1 MTAYVLRRVLQAIPL
16 LVAISI
22 LVFLLLQMTP
32 GGPFA
37 MTEGA
42 GATGRGAEQALEQM
56 RARYGLDDPLYLQ
69 YLRWAGAFVRGDWGV
84 SFNTGRPV
92 LVVILERLPTT
103 LLLTGLAF
111 LVTILLALPVGILAA
126 TRQYSLFDYAT
137 TTASFLGISVPS
149 FWFGLML
156 LHVFTF
162 SLDWLPA
169 SGLSNPRTQLQ
180 GWAAFWDAVRHLVMP
195 VAVLALVSVA
205 GITRYM
211 RASMLEVI
219 HQDYVRTARAKGLTE
234 KVVIGK
240 HALRNGAIPVVTV
253 LALEVPDLFVGSVI
267 TETIFGIPG
276 MGRLFI
282 EAANLRDYPVL
293 MGILAIGA
301 GLVVLFNLLADV
313 LYALLDPRI
322 SYD

>member
-1 MTAYVLRRVLQAIPL
+1 MTVYVLRRTLQAVPL
-16 LVAISI
+16 LVLISLLI
-22 LVFLLLQMTP
+22 FLLLQMTP
-32 GGPFA
+32 GGPLA
-37 MTEGA
+37 LPVDGGA
-42 GATGRGAEQALEQM
+42 AGRGGAEALSRM
-56 RARYGLDDPLYLQ
+56 RARYGLDDPLLVQ
-69 YLRWAGAFVRGDWGV
+69 YGRWAASFVRGDWGV

-92 LVVILERLPTT
+92 LETILERLPAT

-111 LVTILLALPVGILAA
+111 LVTLLIAIPVGILAA
-126 TRQYSLFDYAT
+126 TRQYSSFDYLT
-137 TTASFLGISVPS
+137 TTLSFLGISVPS

-156 LHVFTF
+156 LYVFTF

-169 SGLSNPRTQLQ
+169 SGLSDPRASLT
-180 GWAAFWDAVRHLVMP
+180 GWAAFWDTAKHLVMP
-195 VAVLALVSVA
+195 VAVLSLVSTA

-211 RASMLEVI
+211 RASMLETLP
-219 HQDYVRTARAKGLTE
+219 QDFVRTARSKGLAE
-234 KVVIGK
+234 RVVIGK
-240 HALRNGAIPVVTV
+240 HAVRNGAIPVVTV
-253 LALEVPDLFVGSVI
+253 LALEVPDLFLGSVI

-301 GLVVLFNLLADV
+301 LLVVAFNLLADV

-322 SYD
+322 SYT

>member
-1 MTAYVLRRVLQAIPL
+1 
-16 LVAISI
+16 
-22 LVFLLLQMTP
+22 
-32 GGPFA
+32 
-37 MTEGA
+37 
-42 GATGRGAEQALEQM
+42 
-56 RARYGLDDPLYLQ
+56 
-69 YLRWAGAFVRGDWGV
+69 
-84 SFNTGRPV
+84 
-92 LVVILERLPTT
+92 
-103 LLLTGLAF
+103 
-111 LVTILLALPVGILAA
+111 
-126 TRQYSLFDYAT
+126 
-137 TTASFLGISVPS
+137 
-149 FWFGLML
+149 
-156 LHVFTF
+156 
-162 SLDWLPA
+162 
-169 SGLSNPRTQLQ
+169 
-180 GWAAFWDAVRHLVMP
+180 MP
-195 VAVLALVSVA
+195 VAVLALVSLA